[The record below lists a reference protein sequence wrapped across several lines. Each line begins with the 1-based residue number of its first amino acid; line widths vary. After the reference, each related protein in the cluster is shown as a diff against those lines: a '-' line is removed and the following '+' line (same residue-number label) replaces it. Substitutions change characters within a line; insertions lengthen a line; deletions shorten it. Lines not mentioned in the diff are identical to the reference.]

1 MCGCPAVSDKVS
13 DAGDERA
20 KGEIDIANDVKR
32 KTVIS
37 EDNREER
44 KVRKELKEVCIAST
58 SEQPIQGSKQLG
70 PSHL

>member
-1 MCGCPAVSDKVS
+1 MRGCPAVSDKVS

-20 KGEIDIANDVKR
+20 KREVNIANDVKW
-32 KTVIS
+32 KPVIP

-44 KVRKELKEVCIAST
+44 KVREELKEVCIAST
-58 SEQPIQGSKQLG
+58 SEQPIRGSGQLG